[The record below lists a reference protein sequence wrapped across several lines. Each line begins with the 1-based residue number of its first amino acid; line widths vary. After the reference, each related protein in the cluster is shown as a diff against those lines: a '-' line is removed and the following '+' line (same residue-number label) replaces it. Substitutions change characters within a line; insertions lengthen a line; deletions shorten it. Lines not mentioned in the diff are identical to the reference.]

1 MAAAATTA
9 WRLRSRPLQL
19 IATVARSGPPFWCRG
34 AAVCRSNTAL
44 PLARLDGRRRAGRW
58 CDADVRRSAGALL
71 PASGRGVVAVG
82 EISGTGA
89 AWRHL
94 AALLSTTSSNHEP
107 LHRRPKTEV
116 GGCGEWVVAAT
127 PHAPTQHTP
136 TTLLSVYRERE
147 DQLRC
152 GGLPLADALSSRQRE
167 REKERERR
175 RESASSI
182 SALQYTHS
190 HSLTASPLL
199 FIPRAS
205 PSLLSLALFRFR

>member
-58 CDADVRRSAGALL
+58 RDADVRRSAGALL

-89 AWRHL
+89 AGRHL

-152 GGLPLADALSSRQRE
+152 GGLPLADALSLRQRE
-167 REKERERR
+167 REREREKEGKRFFDF
-175 RESASSI
+175 SF
-182 SALQYTHS
+182 TVH
-190 HSLTASPLL
+190 
-199 FIPRAS
+199 
-205 PSLLSLALFRFR
+205 SLALTHCLTPPLHSSRFALSPLSCSFSV